1 MKPPSEINSNVFSSG
16 IIFQD
21 INGNININGT
31 PYQNDDQLINV
42 SSLLREIEA
51 AGEPNQVCMDKVYA
65 GAIVL
70 LRLMRESGLPKMD
83 LISKLVND
91 L

>member
-51 AGEPNQVCMDKVYA
+51 AGEPNQVCMDKVYE

-70 LRLMRESGLPKMD
+70 LRLMRESGFEKMT
-83 LISKLVND
+83 LIGKLVND